1 MNAYAKI
8 FPIFESLLIS
18 HIATKTSYSQFHE
31 KSAEFYELAFDC
43 FHLIGEKMQD
53 LGLKDA
59 LDDEDAV
66 NQSYKDLMDL
76 KDALNEMVKE
86 KNSVWMDNLLRGLVD
101 RAESACGNARAFIEE
116 ESDEYE
122 KKPVRKSILPQK

>member
-1 MNAYAKI
+1 MYNMKLYEKI
-8 FPIFESLLIS
+8 FPIFESLLIA

-53 LGLKDA
+53 LELKDA
-59 LDDEDAV
+59 LDNEDV
-66 NQSYKDLMDL
+66 FNQSYKDLIDL

-86 KNSVWMDNLLRGLVD
+86 KNSVGMDNLIRSLID
-101 RAESACGNARAFIEE
+101 RTESACGNARAFIENEKE
-116 ESDEYE
+116 EEP
-122 KKPVRKSILPQK
+122 KKGKLMPKD